1 MNKIILI
8 FGLLCASSSFAIN
21 PDQEYM
27 MFLKK
32 YEELSNL
39 NDAKEMDMYADDAK
53 ITMKGI
59 ASDGIERS
67 MSMSGK
73 KAKEFYLENMEIIK
87 KIGSQIKFSNVTVVR
102 GQNSTQIK
110 ASRYGN
116 EKCYT
121 DNDYYMVVT
130 KKADKKLYITEE
142 YLTIPQEN
150 LCKEG
155 IKDDLSLQLSLY
167 ANVMQKNLPMQVDR
181 ETNLEKITAQDKEL
195 MFVFRFIH
203 FTANDFSKEQWEI
216 NGVPQ
221 LIQNVCKD
229 IPMKERLDKGAQLN
243 FKVYYSD
250 YTPITDIKMTKQ
262 DCSI

>member
-8 FGLLCASSSFAIN
+8 FSLFCASSCFAIH

-27 MFLKK
+27 EFLKR
-32 YEELSNL
+32 YEELANL

-53 ITMKGI
+53 ITIKGI
-59 ASDGIERS
+59 SSDGIERS

-87 KIGSQIKFSNVTVVR
+87 KIGSQIKFSNVKVVR
-102 GQNSTQIK
+102 GHNSTKIN
-110 ASRYGN
+110 ASRYSN

-121 DNDYYMVVT
+121 DNDYNMIVT

-150 LCKEG
+150 LCREG
-155 IKDDLSLQLSLY
+155 IKDDLALQLSLY

-181 ETNLEKITAQDKEL
+181 ETNLEKITAQDKDL

-216 NGVPQ
+216 SGVPQ

-229 IPMKERLDKGAQLN
+229 IPMKERLDKGAQFN
-243 FKVYYSD
+243 FKFYYSD